1 MNNLNDTLNED
12 KINLIMRHTM
22 YNRDESIAK
31 LKETNNN
38 ETQVIKSYMEIKET
52 NNNNDIKSI
61 NQEIYKQLRIQMNK
75 TNIHYN
81 GNK

>member
-12 KINLIMRHTM
+12 KINLIMRHTI

-52 NNNNDIKSI
+52 NNTNDIKSI

-75 TNIHYN
+75 TNINYN